1 VNVSPRKKAGAR
13 RFHTTMST
21 SRMSH
26 EELDAAEQLDAGD
39 PADLAGR
46 YVGLGGHLPRLT
58 ILGGCCGTDRRHVAA
73 IASAWRDAT
82 HRR

>member
-1 VNVSPRKKAGAR
+1 
-13 RFHTTMST
+13 MST